1 MAGTID
7 TSYFRTD
14 LQFMIADMFQ
24 TVTGLA
30 SSSVSASVTDLTTAS
45 ELEIGG
51 EVFRVTQSVVV
62 LASAISAPTIGSLCT
77 VSGVERMIG
86 GFSQSTDG
94 LSFTIELAEI
104 TT

>member
-1 MAGTID
+1 MAGTIS
-7 TSYFRTD
+7 TSYFATD
-14 LQFMIADMFQ
+14 LTYMIQDLYQ
-24 TVTGLA
+24 SVTGLG
-30 SSSVSASVTDLTTAS
+30 SSSVSASVTDLVTAS
-45 ELEIGG
+45 DLEIGG
-51 EVFRVTQSVVV
+51 EVFRVTQSIVV
-62 LASAISAPTIGSLCT
+62 LASSISAPTIGSLCT

>member
-1 MAGTID
+1 MAGTIS
-7 TSYFRTD
+7 TSYFATD
-14 LQFMIADMFQ
+14 LSYMIEDLYQ
-24 TVTGLA
+24 SVTGLGSA
-30 SSSVSASVTDLTTAS
+30 SVSASVTDLTTAS

-51 EVFRVTQSVVV
+51 EVFRVTQSIVV
-62 LASAISAPTIGSLCT
+62 LASSISAPVIGSLCT

>member
-7 TSYFRTD
+7 TSYFSTD

-24 TVTGLA
+24 KVTGLA

>member
-7 TSYFRTD
+7 TSYFSTD

-77 VSGVERMIG
+77 VSGVERKIG

>member
-30 SSSVSASVTDLTTAS
+30 TAAVSASVTDLTTAS

>member
-1 MAGTID
+1 MAGTIS
-7 TSYFRTD
+7 TSYFATD
-14 LQFMIADMFQ
+14 LTYMIQDLYQ
-24 TVTGLA
+24 SVTGLG
-30 SSSVSASVTDLTTAS
+30 STSVSASVTDLVTAS

-51 EVFRVTQSVVV
+51 EVFRVTQSLVV
-62 LASAISAPTIGSLCT
+62 LASAISTPAIGSLCT

>member
-1 MAGTID
+1 MAGSIP
-7 TSYFRTD
+7 TSYFATD

-24 TVTGLA
+24 TVTGLG
-30 SSSVSASVTDLTTAS
+30 SSAVSASVTDLATS
-45 ELEIGG
+45 SQLDIGG
-51 EVFRVTQSVVV
+51 EVFNITQSLIV
-62 LASAISAPTIGSLCT
+62 LASSISAPTIGSLCT
-77 VSGVERMIG
+77 VSGTERMIG

>member
-1 MAGTID
+1 
-7 TSYFRTD
+7 
-14 LQFMIADMFQ
+14 MIADMFQ
-24 TVTGLA
+24 TVTGIA
-30 SSSVSASVTDLTTAS
+30 STAVSASVTDLTTAS

-51 EVFRVTQSVVV
+51 EVFRVTQSLVV
-62 LASAISAPTIGSLCT
+62 LASAISAPTIGSLCS

>member
-1 MAGTID
+1 MAGSIP
-7 TSYFRTD
+7 TSYFSTD
-14 LQFMIADMFQ
+14 LSYMIEDLYQ
-24 TVTGLA
+24 TVTGLG
-30 SSSVSASVTDLTTAS
+30 SSSVSASVTDLTNAS

-51 EVFRVTQSVVV
+51 DVFRITQSLVV
-62 LASAISAPTIGSLCT
+62 LASSISAPSIGSLCT

-94 LSFTIELAEI
+94 VSYTIELAEI

>member
-1 MAGTID
+1 MAGTIS
-7 TSYFRTD
+7 TSYFATD
-14 LQFMIADMFQ
+14 LSYMIQDLYQ
-24 TVTGLA
+24 SVTGLGSA
-30 SSSVSASVTDLTTAS
+30 SVSASVTDLTTAS
-45 ELEIGG
+45 EIEIGG
-51 EVFRVTQSVVV
+51 EVFRVTQSLVV
-62 LASAISAPTIGSLCT
+62 LASAISTPAIGSLCT

>member
-7 TSYFRTD
+7 TSFFSTD
-14 LQFMIADMFQ
+14 LQFMIADMHQ
-24 TVTGLA
+24 TVTGLG
-30 SSSVSASVTDLTTAS
+30 SSAVSASVTDLTTAS

-51 EVFRVTQSVVV
+51 EVFRVTQSLVV
-62 LASAISAPTIGSLCT
+62 LASGISAPTIGSLRT
-77 VSGVERMIG
+77 VSGEERMIG

>member
-51 EVFRVTQSVVV
+51 EVFRVTQSVGV

>member
-7 TSYFRTD
+7 TSYFSTD

-24 TVTGLA
+24 TVTGLG
-30 SSSVSASVTDLTTAS
+30 SSAVSASVTDLTTAS

-51 EVFRVTQSVVV
+51 EVFRVTQSLVV
-62 LASAISAPTIGSLCT
+62 LASAISAPTIGMLCS
-77 VSGVERMIG
+77 VSGIERMVA
-86 GFSQSTDG
+86 GFSQSVDG
-94 LSFTIELAEI
+94 VSFTIELADI

>member
-51 EVFRVTQSVVV
+51 EVFRVTQSLVV
-62 LASAISAPTIGSLCT
+62 LASAISAPTIGSLCS

>member
-1 MAGTID
+1 MAGTIQ
-7 TSYFRTD
+7 TSYFSTD

-30 SSSVSASVTDLTTAS
+30 SSPVSASVTDLTTS
-45 ELEIGG
+45 SQLDIGG
-51 EVFRVTQSVVV
+51 EVFNITQGLVV
-62 LASAISAPTIGSLCT
+62 LASAISAPVIGSLCT

>member
-30 SSSVSASVTDLTTAS
+30 SSAVSASVTDLTTAS

-62 LASAISAPTIGSLCT
+62 LASAISAPAIGSLCT

>member
-1 MAGTID
+1 MAGTIS
-7 TSYFRTD
+7 TSYFATD
-14 LQFMIADMFQ
+14 LTYMIQDLYQ
-24 TVTGLA
+24 TVTGLG
-30 SSSVSASVTDLTTAS
+30 SSSVSASVTDLTNAS

-51 EVFRVTQSVVV
+51 DVFRITQSLVV
-62 LASAISAPTIGSLCT
+62 LASSISVPSIGLLCT

-94 LSFTIELAEI
+94 LSFTIDLAEI

>member
-7 TSYFRTD
+7 TSYFSTD

-30 SSSVSASVTDLTTAS
+30 SSAVSASVTDLTTAS

-62 LASAISAPTIGSLCT
+62 LASAISAPTIGSLCS

-94 LSFTIELAEI
+94 LSVTIELAEI

>member
-1 MAGTID
+1 MAGTIS
-7 TSYFRTD
+7 TSYFATD
-14 LQFMIADMFQ
+14 LSYMIGDLYQ
-24 TVTGLA
+24 SVTGLG
-30 SSSVSASVTDLTTAS
+30 SSAVSASVTDLVTAS

-51 EVFRVTQSVVV
+51 EVFRITQSVVV
-62 LASAISAPTIGSLCT
+62 LASSVSAPTIGSLCS

-94 LSFTIELAEI
+94 LSYTIELAEI

>member
-7 TSYFRTD
+7 TSFFSND
-14 LQFMIADMFQ
+14 LQFMIADMHQ
-24 TVTGLA
+24 TVTGLG
-30 SSSVSASVTDLTTAS
+30 SSAVSASVTDLTTAS

-51 EVFRVTQSVVV
+51 EVFRVTQSLVV
-62 LASAISAPTIGSLCT
+62 LASGISAPVIGSLCT

-86 GFSQSTDG
+86 GFPRSTDG

>member
-1 MAGTID
+1 MAGSIP
-7 TSYFRTD
+7 TSYFATD
-14 LQFMIADMFQ
+14 LSYMIEDLYQ
-24 TVTGLA
+24 SVTGLG
-30 SSSVSASVTDLTTAS
+30 STSVSASVTDLTTAS

-51 EVFRVTQSVVV
+51 EVFRVTQSLVV
-62 LASAISAPTIGSLCT
+62 LASGISAPVIGSLCT

-86 GFSQSTDG
+86 GFSHSTDG